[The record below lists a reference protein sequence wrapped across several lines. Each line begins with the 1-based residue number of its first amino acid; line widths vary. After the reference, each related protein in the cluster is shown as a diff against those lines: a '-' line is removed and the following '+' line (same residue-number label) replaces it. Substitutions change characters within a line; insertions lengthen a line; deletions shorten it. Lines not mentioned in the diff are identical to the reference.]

1 MKAEPQT
8 ARLTCLC
15 ALMLPPHAVQARV
28 KDVLVQSELRAWL
41 HVRGRDPEP
50 PRLPETV
57 DKLLGQLFGD
67 EDVDDGGGSGNGEG
81 PAMSVGCSGGGA
93 AISSGGGGG
102 WGSRPSA
109 EPSLTTKI
117 GRNSYGGNNSNGGN
131 NSYGGGYSGETKLP
145 LAPVANGLL
154 GQCSSGAGGTA
165 VGGRHSGGGGSTAV
179 GGRYSGGGGSTTAAG
194 RYSGGG
200 GVGGG
205 DRALLTQLLTAQAAG
220 KVPTAPAPVGSAAVL
235 MQMRR
240 TMILSDVMAVSGGE
254 LWMCVLGCGCVLR
267 NLARP

>member
-1 MKAEPQT
+1 M
-8 ARLTCLC
+8 
-15 ALMLPPHAVQARV
+15 
-28 KDVLVQSELRAWL
+28 QSELRAWL

-67 EDVDDGGGSGNGEG
+67 EDVDDGGGGSIGGL
-81 PAMSVGCSGGGA
+81 AASGGG
-93 AISSGGGGG
+93 SGGR
-102 WGSRPSA
+102 GSGPSA
-109 EPSLTTKI
+109 EPSLTTNI
-117 GRNSYGGNNSNGGN
+117 GRNSYGGS
-131 NSYGGGYSGETKLP
+131 NSYGE
-145 LAPVANGLL
+145 N
-154 GQCSSGAGGTA
+154 
-165 VGGRHSGGGGSTAV
+165 
-179 GGRYSGGGGSTTAAG
+179 SGGGGSTTAAG

-200 GVGGG
+200 GGGGGGG

-240 TMILSDVMAVSGGE
+240 SMILSDVMAVSGGD
-254 LWMCVLGCGCVLR
+254 LWMSVLGCGCVLR